1 MSIKKGDLIQVNLPP
16 VDSMSTAEIQE
27 ELFTSLKLLKET
39 DILISVT
46 PPYEHERPTLY
57 QGNAGRGK
65 AFIVN
70 SLILCVDL
78 LHGNK
83 LYKAVPIKYLKRA
96 T

>member
-1 MSIKKGDLIQVNLPP
+1 MSIKKGDLIKLDLPP
-16 VDSMSTAEIQE
+16 VASMSTAEIQE
-27 ELFTSLKLLKET
+27 ELFTSLSLLKEA
-39 DILISVT
+39 DVLISVT
-46 PPYEHERPTLY
+46 APYEHEQPTLY
-57 QGNAGRGK
+57 QGSRGAGR

-83 LYKAVPIKYLKRA
+83 LYRAVPIKYLKRV